1 MDFLTID
8 VVHTTTDLK
17 EIYRHVDKDHW
28 KDIAY
33 SAMEQTTAE
42 FSSPQEVLNKIHRKQ
57 LAIEYGCFFSFYSR
71 DSTMHLYNPSYN
83 FDSIFVF
90 NLHDKM
96 KHFKEQASP
105 VGNLEEEC
113 LIKDNNIKE
122 FLKQITWLQKAVVD
136 NQFKANKIIKEK
148 EEMYAEL
155 SKEFDRINDEYGK

>member
-1 MDFLTID
+1 
-8 VVHTTTDLK
+8 
-17 EIYRHVDKDHW
+17 
-28 KDIAY
+28 
-33 SAMEQTTAE
+33 
-42 FSSPQEVLNKIHRKQ
+42 
-57 LAIEYGCFFSFYSR
+57 
-71 DSTMHLYNPSYN
+71 MHLDSPSYN

-122 FLKQITWLQKAVVD
+122 CLKQIAWLQKTVVD
-136 NQFKANKIIKEK
+136 SQLKANIILKWK

-155 SKEFDRINDEYGK
+155 SKEFDRINDETGKEIETMRVMFTEALEK